1 MRKYKVKINK
11 AGSVFISITILLG
24 VSAINTGNNLLY
36 LIVSALLSFM
46 LLSGIAALYN
56 LRGLELKLIPP
67 KEVFAQKRENFRVL
81 LTNWHKFPKFLLT
94 LESMGGQVTVPVLL
108 RTNEVHLP
116 MIFNERGPIN
126 KVSITVKTDFP
137 VGLFT
142 RYYQQEVE
150 TDFVVF
156 PKPIPWDIKL
166 FLNQGKEKQE
176 HTETITNLRGYD
188 EILGIK
194 EYSSEPMK
202 LISWKATA
210 KTGRLMAKEVY
221 ASAQSPIILRLDE
234 LDGDLESRISK
245 AAYAAIKLLE
255 SNYPV
260 GLKLDDEYIVPA
272 TGEIQKNKILKAL
285 ALFHQSP
292 RV

>member
-1 MRKYKVKINK
+1 MRRYRVKINK
-11 AGSVFISITILLG
+11 AGSIFISITILLG

-46 LLSGIAALYN
+46 LLSGVAALYN

-67 KEVFAQKRENFRVL
+67 KEVFAQKRENFRVIL
-81 LTNWHKFPKFLLT
+81 INRYKFPKFLLT
-94 LESMGGQVTVPVLL
+94 LESMDGQVTVPVLL
-108 RTNEVHLP
+108 KSTEVPLP

-126 KVSITVKTDFP
+126 KVIITIKTDFP

-156 PKPIPWDIKL
+156 PKPIPWDIKI

-176 HTETITNLRGYD
+176 YTETMTNLRGYD
-188 EILGIK
+188 EIAGVK
-194 EYSSEPMK
+194 DYHNEPMK
-202 LISWKATA
+202 LVSWKATA
-210 KTGRLMAKEVY
+210 KTGRLMSKEVY
-221 ASAQSPIILRLDE
+221 ASAQSPIVLKLEE
-234 LDGDLESRISK
+234 LDGDLELRISK
-245 AAYAAIKLLE
+245 ATFATIKLLE

-260 GLKLDDEYIVPA
+260 GLKLEDQYIAPA
-272 TGEIQKNKILKAL
+272 TGEIQKSKILKAL
-285 ALFHQSP
+285 ALFHQGP